1 MVTIRSKLCL
11 MSFEKALTFLKD
23 FASEPQFRTSAFL
36 AEAFKNDRITNQL
49 LERLGNIYRKM

>member
-11 MSFEKALTFLKD
+11 MSFEKALTYLKD

-36 AEAFKNDRITNQL
+36 AEALQNNRITD
-49 LERLGNIYRKM
+49 